1 MIDII
6 LFEESIL
13 TALGT
18 IPELKKVNVYQGEL
32 AEENIAG
39 LLAQM
44 QMPAALTSYSGAK
57 IDGEQARDAARGNV
71 SVSFT
76 VYVIG
81 KNLRGKTAAAADVR
95 AVLKKVR
102 DALNGLVVG
111 KLMLLW
117 DSEQPRIITNTGVC
131 AYAQTYGY
139 TDYIT

>member
-1 MIDII
+1 MTDII
-6 LFEESIL
+6 TFEEAII

-18 IPELKKVNVYQGEL
+18 ISGLKVDMYQGEL

-44 QMPAALTSYSGAK
+44 PLPAALTSYAGAK
-57 IDGEQARDAARGNV
+57 IDGEQARDAARGNAA
-71 SVSFT
+71 VSFT
-76 VYVIG
+76 IYVIG

-95 AVLKKVR
+95 AILKKVR
-102 DALNGLVVG
+102 DALNGLVVS

-117 DSEQPRIITNTGVC
+117 ESEQLRIITNTGVC
-131 AYAQTYGY
+131 VYAQTYGY